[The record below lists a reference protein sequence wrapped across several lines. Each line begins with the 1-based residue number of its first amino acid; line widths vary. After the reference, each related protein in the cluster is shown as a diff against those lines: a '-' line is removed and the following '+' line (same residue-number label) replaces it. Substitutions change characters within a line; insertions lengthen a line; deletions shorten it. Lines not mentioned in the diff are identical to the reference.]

1 METEL
6 VMYTR
11 STGCPFVTLATR
23 VLDESGV
30 PYREIYI
37 DKNPIA
43 RDRVRDWTGFLSV
56 PTLVVAA
63 PGEDL
68 PIEVPPPLP
77 EGKSPQGIDR
87 DTMITEPREPQLRAW
102 LQKNGFINA

>member
-1 METEL
+1 MEKEL

-11 STGCPFVTLATR
+11 TTGCPFVTIATR
-23 VLDESGV
+23 VLQAEHIA
-30 PYREIYI
+30 YRQVYI

-43 RDRVRDWTGFLSV
+43 RDRVREWTGFLSV
-56 PTLVVAA
+56 PTLIVAN

-68 PIEVPPPLP
+68 PVAVPPPLP
-77 EGKSPQGIDR
+77 EGSSPQGVDR

-102 LQKNGFINA
+102 LQKNGFLKR